1 MKINEYKFR
10 EVIKVYT
17 FLIFDYRDIGVIKT
31 LKHRL
36 SSLVFN
42 YIFGVKTQ
50 RNIYSLV

>member
-1 MKINEYKFR
+1 MYA
-10 EVIKVYT
+10 

-50 RNIYSLV
+50 RNTYSLDDNKVNKINSCNN